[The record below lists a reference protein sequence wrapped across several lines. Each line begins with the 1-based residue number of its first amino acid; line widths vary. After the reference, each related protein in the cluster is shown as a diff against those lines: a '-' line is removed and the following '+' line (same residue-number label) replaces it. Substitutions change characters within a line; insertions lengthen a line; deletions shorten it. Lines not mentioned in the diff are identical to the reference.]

1 LSADIELT
9 IAYNNG
15 QEDIRTYEKVRMV
28 NVEQLLWQYRDY
40 VIKAQA

>member
-1 LSADIELT
+1 MSADIELT